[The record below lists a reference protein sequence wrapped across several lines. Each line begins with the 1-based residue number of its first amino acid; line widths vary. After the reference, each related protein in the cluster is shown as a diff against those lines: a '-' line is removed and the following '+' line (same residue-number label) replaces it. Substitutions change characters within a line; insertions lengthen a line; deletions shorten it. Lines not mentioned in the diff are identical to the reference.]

1 MHDATDSESN
11 NQRDADIWQALGHL
25 TPKTAP
31 PEMTDGFREQLA
43 REPRRR
49 RIVRAPLLVALAA
62 TLALIAGAG
71 WWHERQLRLT
81 EEVKMQ
87 GELTS
92 ALQSLS
98 TGTRLTAIDA
108 TVRDGRGGD
117 AVEQALVTA
126 LLNDPSTNVRMAAAE
141 ALGRIARP
149 ATIRKAVTQALSGE
163 RSPFV
168 QMSLLTA
175 TERLSGPDRR
185 AAIAPLLTRGDV
197 DPMVASDA
205 RDRVRDLSK
214 GDSR

>member
-1 MHDATDSESN
+1 MQETPETELNDGT
-11 NQRDADIWQALGHL
+11 DADIWHAIGSL
-25 TPKTAP
+25 PPRAAP
-31 PEMTDGFREQLA
+31 PDLEAAFRVRLA

-49 RIVRAPLLVALAA
+49 TFPRAPLFIALAA
-62 TLALIAGAG
+62 TLALVAVAG
-71 WWHERQLRLT
+71 WWHERQLRL
-81 EEVKMQ
+81 EESAKLHN
-87 GELTS
+87 ELIA

-117 AVEQALVTA
+117 AVEEALVTA

-149 ATIRKAVTQALSGE
+149 ATIRRAVSQALGGE

-168 QMSLLTA
+168 QMSLLGA
-175 TERLSGPDRR
+175 TERLSATDRR
-185 AAIAPLLTRGDV
+185 AAIAPLLGRVDV

-205 RDRVRDLSK
+205 RERVRDTLT
-214 GDSR
+214 GGTR